1 MQSSAGSGV
10 HESGDE
16 VTVDF
21 VDPRADAADLG
32 LQGDARDAG
41 PAVPETPV
49 YGTEMAPRPYVVP
62 FLGSPSVARNT
73 GAEGAVLST
82 VTTTAED
89 GRMVVLP
96 APSVARTRRL

>member
-16 VTVDF
+16 VPVDF
-21 VDPRADAADLG
+21 VTHGPTPPIWACRATLAMPDPLS
-32 LQGDARDAG
+32 
-41 PAVPETPV
+41 ETPV

-62 FLGSPSVARNT
+62 FLGSPSVANT